1 VTTVYCEYLPD
12 TKSGSAGADSVK
24 VKGNIHWVSCKH
36 AVEAKVNLYDRLFKV
51 EHPGANS
58 ESYLDDINE
67 SSLTSITVQLEENL
81 VNIKPMDQFQ
91 FERHGY
97 FICDPDSSS
106 KNIIMNRT
114 VTLRDN
120 WK

>member
-1 VTTVYCEYLPD
+1 
-12 TKSGSAGADSVK
+12 
-24 VKGNIHWVSCKH
+24 
-36 AVEAKVNLYDRLFKV
+36 
-51 EHPGANS
+51 
-58 ESYLDDINE
+58 
-67 SSLTSITVQLEENL
+67 LTSITVQLEENL